1 MLIQIHVVDHLMN
14 RGLNAH
20 RRGAS
25 QNQPQYQWKGRHL
38 IIVTGGAGFIGS
50 NIIKALNE
58 AGEDRILVV
67 DHLGQGEKWKNL
79 LDLSFTDYEHKD
91 DFLTMLDRGLF
102 DHGINAI
109 IHMGACS
116 STTEKDADYLM
127 ANNYEYSRSLAKR
140 YGGNIG
146 VRFIYASS
154 AATYGDGSRGYSD
167 EHDAVPL
174 LRPLNMYG
182 YSKHLFDLWAMKTGF
197 INRAVGLK
205 YFNVFG
211 PNEYHKG
218 DMRSVAIRA
227 YFQVRMLDKVKLFKS
242 YRVDYQDGEQCRD
255 FIYVKDAV
263 KATLHFLEKPDVNG
277 IFNVGTGRPRNFND
291 LASAVFSALGKAEHV
306 EYIDMP
312 EGLDKRYQ
320 YYTCAQ
326 TDKLRSAGFPDEFF
340 RLEDAVRDYV
350 LNYLEQDSR
359 AEPPAASSEG

>member
-1 MLIQIHVVDHLMN
+1 M
-14 RGLNAH
+14 
-20 RRGAS
+20 
-25 QNQPQYQWKGRHL
+25 

-50 NIIKALNE
+50 NIVRALNE
-58 AGEDRILVV
+58 AGEDRILIV
-67 DHLGQGEKWKNL
+67 DHLGRSEKWRNL
-79 LDLSFTDYEHKD
+79 LNLSFADYERKD
-91 DFLTMLDRGLF
+91 DFLSMLERGIF
-102 DHGINAI
+102 DHGIRAV

-116 STTEKDADYLM
+116 STTEQDADYLM
-127 ANNYEYSRSLAKR
+127 ANNYEYSRSVATR
-140 YGGNIG
+140 YGGAPG

-167 EHDAVPL
+167 DHNAISL
-174 LRPLNMYG
+174 LQPLNMYG
-182 YSKHLFDLWAMKTGF
+182 YSKHLFDLWAIKTGF

-227 YFQVRMLDKVKLFKS
+227 YFQARALGKVKLFKS
-242 YRVDYQDGEQCRD
+242 YRVDYKDGEQRRD

-263 KATLHFLEKPDVNG
+263 KATLHFLEKPDANG
-277 IFNVGTGRPRNFND
+277 IFNVGTGIPRNFND
-291 LASAVFSALGKAEHV
+291 LASAVFSALDKAAHI

-320 YYTCAQ
+320 YYTCAE
-326 TDKLRSAGFPDEFF
+326 THKLRSAGFRYEFL

-350 LNYLEQDSR
+350 VNYLEQDPR
-359 AEPPAASSEG
+359 WEPPAASSGGQKQ